1 MSDAF
6 AFDYVSCK
14 RPSSTEPTMEPW
26 HAWAFTAG
34 CCRLMQA
41 ADFFDRVTETLQRR
55 ATTSTS
61 CSSC

>member
-26 HAWAFTAG
+26 HTWAFTAAAG
-34 CCRLMQA
+34 SGFRLLPE
-41 ADFFDRVTETLQRR
+41 FSRP
-55 ATTSTS
+55 
-61 CSSC
+61 